1 MAMKHLAAYLGA
13 AAVAVFLGG
22 GAAQADV
29 KVSPLFSDHMVL
41 QQGIDAPVWGTA
53 DAGEE
58 VTVTIGDAK
67 ASAKAGD
74 DGKWT
79 VKLSKLPVAEST
91 SMTIK
96 GKNEIK
102 ISDVAV
108 GEVWIASGQSNME
121 FDIRGSNMK
130 PEEKSEQNFPA
141 VRVFTVQKSIKAEP
155 TNELK
160 GSWQVAT
167 PQTVDHFTAVGYYFG
182 RELNSALKQPV
193 GIIHTSWGGTPA
205 EAWTDEASLKGK
217 PDLAYMVDRAPKY
230 AAEQYPAMKARYEQD
245 LAKFND
251 EVAKAKAE
259 GKPEPRN
266 RPRPPSEPGK
276 NPNDPTVLYNG
287 MIAPLVPYGVKGA
300 IWYQGESNAGRA
312 YQYRE
317 LLPTMIEGWRKAFGR
332 QFNFGIVSLAN
343 FQAVQD
349 QPGESDWAELR
360 EAQTMTANMRGNG
373 QALAID
379 VGDAKD
385 IHPKDKATVGK
396 RLAAWALADVYEK
409 QDVVGSGPV
418 FEAMTVDGSSARIT
432 FKHANGGLMTKGG
445 DTVKGFAIAGED
457 KKWVWADAK
466 IDGGAVVVSSPQVSK
481 PVAVR
486 YAWANNPVCNLYNKV
501 GLPAVP
507 FRTDDWP
514 GITAGKK

>member
-1 MAMKHLAAYLGA
+1 MAMKPVAAFLGA
-13 AAVAVFLGG
+13 TALLIC
-22 GAAQADV
+22 GAATVRADV

-58 VTVTIGDAK
+58 VTVIVGDAK
-67 ASAKAGD
+67 VSATAAA
-74 DGKWT
+74 DGKWM
-79 VKLSKLPVAEST
+79 VKLSGLPITPST
-91 SMTIK
+91 GMTIK
-96 GKNEIK
+96 GKNEIR
-102 ISDVAV
+102 INDVAV

-121 FDIRGSNMK
+121 WQAKNGSIT
-130 PEEKSEQNFPA
+130 PEETKSADHPGL
-141 VRVFTVQKSIKAEP
+141 RVFTVQKAIKTEP
-155 TNELK
+155 TTELK
-160 GSWQVAT
+160 GKWELCT
-167 PQTVDHFTAVGYYFG
+167 PETVGNFTAVGYYFG
-182 RELNSALKQPV
+182 RELNGALKQPV

-205 EAWTDEASLKGK
+205 EAWTDAASLKSK
-217 PDLAYMVDRAPKY
+217 PELAYLAERPAQY
-230 AAEQYPAMKARYEQD
+230 AEQYPTMKAKYEQD
-245 LAKFND
+245 LAKFNED
-251 EVAKAKAE
+251 VAKAKAD

-266 RPRPPSEPGK
+266 RPRPPMEPGK

-312 YQYRE
+312 YQYRT

-373 QALAID
+373 QAIAID
-379 VGDAKD
+379 IGDAKD
-385 IHPKDKATVGK
+385 IHPRNKEDVGK
-396 RLAAWALADVYEK
+396 RLAAWALADVYE
-409 QDVVGSGPV
+409 QQNVVGSGPV
-418 FEAMTVDGSSARIT
+418 FEAMSVDGSMARLT
-432 FKHANGGLMTKGG
+432 FKHAQGGLMAKG

-457 KKWVWADAK
+457 RKWVWADAK
-466 IDGGAVVVSSPQVSK
+466 IDGGAVIVSSPEVSK

-486 YAWANNPVCNLYNKV
+486 YAWANNPVCNLYNKA

-507 FRTDDWP
+507 FRTDDWK
-514 GITAGKK
+514 GITADKK